1 MTKRLFQM
9 LVVVVGFLVG
19 LILFGLGLIWAVG
32 WMMDFW

>member
-1 MTKRLFQM
+1 VTKRLGQM

-19 LILFGLGLIWAVG
+19 LVVFGVGLIWAVG